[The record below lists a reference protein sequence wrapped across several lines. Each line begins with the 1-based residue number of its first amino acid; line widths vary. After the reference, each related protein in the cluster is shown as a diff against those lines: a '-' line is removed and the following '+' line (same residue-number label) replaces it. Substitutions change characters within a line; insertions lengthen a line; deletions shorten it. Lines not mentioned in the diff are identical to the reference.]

1 MMSLRKNQLRMFYIK
16 YFIKNVV
23 LAVKFLCRGDWRR
36 VYNGVYAR
44 IYNQAFYLF
53 FIFKAPRLRARLRPV
68 PAAKLEVMTDHPVAF
83 ASPDHIVPHG
93 TKYNNSTNRK
103 FVLFMNDYVRSR
115 FSGEYP
121 CFMDLGC
128 SGGQLVKDFKDL
140 HWIAVGLE
148 GSDYSLKHRRAN
160 WRTLA
165 NQNLF
170 TCDIAKPFRV
180 RLNGKDLQFN
190 LITAWEVMEHIKLE
204 DLGVLFDNI
213 RAHLA
218 EGGLFIAS
226 TSSSTSIVD
235 GVELHQTRMTN
246 AEWRRFIQ
254 EHYADLEPVDP
265 GLKIY
270 QYVRYDFGEPSI
282 LVYKKAS
289 TKQDAEDGQL
299 TSARTVEARRGCA

>member
-1 MMSLRKNQLRMFYIK
+1 MFYVK

-23 LAVKFLCRGDWRR
+23 LVVKILCRGDWRR

-44 IYNQAFYLF
+44 IYNRAFYLF
-53 FIFKAPRLRARLRPV
+53 FIFKAPRVRASLRPV
-68 PAAKLEVMTDHPVAF
+68 PAVKLDVVTDHPVAF

-115 FSGEYP
+115 FSGEHP
-121 CFMDLGC
+121 GFMDLGC

-160 WRTLA
+160 WRTMA

-180 RLNGKDLQFN
+180 RL
-190 LITAWEVMEHIKLE
+190 
-204 DLGVLFDNI
+204 
-213 RAHLA
+213 
-218 EGGLFIAS
+218 
-226 TSSSTSIVD
+226 
-235 GVELHQTRMTN
+235 
-246 AEWRRFIQ
+246 
-254 EHYADLEPVDP
+254 P
-265 GLKIY
+265 
-270 QYVRYDFGEPSI
+270 
-282 LVYKKAS
+282 
-289 TKQDAEDGQL
+289 
-299 TSARTVEARRGCA
+299 RGR